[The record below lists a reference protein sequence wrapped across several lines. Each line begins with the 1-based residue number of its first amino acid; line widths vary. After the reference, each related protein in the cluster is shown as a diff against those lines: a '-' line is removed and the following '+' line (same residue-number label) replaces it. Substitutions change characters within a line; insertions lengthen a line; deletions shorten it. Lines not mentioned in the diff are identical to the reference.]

1 MDNEINPLAKHSQH
15 FSKYAMFYRGIILK
29 TRVHENA
36 RSLLKK
42 ASCQPQLACIPLGV
56 LRMHTTRERY
66 GGISMT
72 FFSSLAWT
80 GISFLLF
87 TVLVAVISA
96 WKTRDEQLDTAEGYF
111 LAGRGLPGVVIAGS
125 LLLTNLSAEQLVGL
139 NGQSWKTNMGPIAWE
154 VGSMFTLLVLAYY
167 FLPKYLKMGA
177 MTIPSLMEERYGKGT
192 KTMFSLVIVVMYSIL
207 NLPVILYSGAVV
219 FEQIFDI
226 SGILGTSKFMAVAIL
241 CLIIGII
248 GGCYAI
254 FGGLKAVAVSD
265 TINGIGLI
273 IGGLMIPFLGFAAL
287 SAATGGHGIMDGIK
301 YMVEADPAKMN
312 AINAWNAPEPEVPW
326 PLIITGMFFNNL
338 YWWCTNQSFVQRSL
352 AAKSLKEGQKGAIF
366 CGFLKCLGPLY
377 LVIPGVIAFYL
388 PSIQDKLAAAGS
400 SAIDFAYPALI
411 AEIVPKPVM
420 GFFAAVMFGAILS
433 SFNSVLNS
441 ASTMFTLDLYRSSI
455 NPKASDTKCVKVG
468 KIYGTIAGCIAIVIS
483 PFVMYAGGITT
494 FLNSMS
500 QFVSLP
506 VLCTILGI
514 FMFKRIPKYM
524 PKVIT
529 VFHVVCYG
537 AFLLI
542 KPCYPGSSNPI
553 HYLYAMAVLFPI
565 ELLIMWYLNK
575 YHPAEEY
582 EIRDVGAVDLTPWKY
597 RHIVSI
603 IGLLLAL
610 GIYIL
615 FSPLGIAA

>member
-1 MDNEINPLAKHSQH
+1 MN
-15 FSKYAMFYRGIILK
+15 FF
-29 TRVHENA
+29 
-36 RSLLKK
+36 
-42 ASCQPQLACIPLGV
+42 
-56 LRMHTTRERY
+56 HT
-66 GGISMT
+66 
-72 FFSSLAWT
+72 LAWT
-80 GISFLLF
+80 GISFVLF
-87 TVLVAVISA
+87 TAMVAIVSSL
-96 WKTRDEQLDTAEGYF
+96 KTRGDNLETTEGYF
-111 LAGRGLPGVVIAGS
+111 LAGRGLPGIVIAGS

-154 VGSMFTLLVLAYY
+154 VGSLFTLLVLAYF
-167 FLPKYLKMGA
+167 FLPRFLKMGA

-192 KTMFSLVIVVMYSIL
+192 KTMFSLVIVIMYSIL

-226 SGILGTSKFMAVAIL
+226 SGMFGVTKFQAVAVL
-241 CLIIGII
+241 CVIVGIV

-265 TINGIGLI
+265 TINGVGLI

-287 SAATGGHGIMDGIK
+287 AAATGGHGIMDGIR
-301 YMVEADPAKMN
+301 YIVEADPAKLN

-326 PLIITGMFFNNL
+326 PLLITGMFFNNL

-377 LVIPGVIAFYL
+377 LVIPGIIAFYL
-388 PSIQDKLAAAGS
+388 PTIQDKLAAAGS
-400 SAIDFAYPALI
+400 QAIDFAYPALI
-411 AEIVPKPVM
+411 SAIVPKPVM

-455 NPKASDTKCVKVG
+455 NPAASDIKCVKVG
-468 KIYGTIAGCIAIVIS
+468 KIYGTIAGCISIIIA

-506 VLCTILGI
+506 VLCTILGV
-514 FMFKRIPKYM
+514 FLFKRLPKYT

-529 VFHVVCYG
+529 VFHVVLYG
-537 AFLLI
+537 LFLLV
-542 KPCYPGSSNPI
+542 KPCYPGSENPI
-553 HYLYAMAVLFPI
+553 HYLYAMAVLFPV
-565 ELLIMWYLNK
+565 ELIIMWALNK
-575 YHPAEEY
+575 FRPGEAY
-582 EIRDVGAVDLTPWKY
+582 EIHDVGAVDLTPWKY
-597 RHIVSI
+597 RHVVSI
-603 IGLLLAL
+603 VGVIIAI

>member
-1 MDNEINPLAKHSQH
+1 
-15 FSKYAMFYRGIILK
+15 
-29 TRVHENA
+29 
-36 RSLLKK
+36 
-42 ASCQPQLACIPLGV
+42 
-56 LRMHTTRERY
+56 
-66 GGISMT
+66 MT

-301 YMVEADPAKMN
+301 YIVEADPAKMN

-338 YWWCTNQSFVQRSL
+338 YWWCTNQSFVQRAL
-352 AAKSLKEGQKGAIF
+352 AAKSLKEGQKGAIY
-366 CGFLKCLGPLY
+366 CGFLKTIGFFY
-377 LVIPGVIAFYL
+377 LVLPGVIAYHL

-400 SAIDFAYPALI
+400 SAIDFAYPALVS
-411 AEIVPKPVM
+411 AVVPKPVM
-420 GFFAAVMFGAILS
+420 GFFAAVLFGAILS

-441 ASTMFTLDLYRSSI
+441 ASTMFTLDLYRTAI
-455 NPKASDTKCVKVG
+455 NPKASDMQCVKVG
-468 KIYGTIAGCIAIVIS
+468 KIYGTCAGAVAICVA
-483 PFVMYAGGITT
+483 PFVMFAQGITT

-506 VLCTILGI
+506 ILFTVLGALI
-514 FMFKRIPKYM
+514 FRKAPKYA

-529 VFHVVCYG
+529 AVHVIAYG
-537 AFLLI
+537 AFMIL
-542 KPCYPGSSNPI
+542 KPCYPTSGKPI
-553 HYLYAMAVLFPI
+553 HYLYAIAVLFVV
-565 ELLIMWYLNK
+565 EFAIMWYLNK
-575 YHPAEEY
+575 YRGTEDYVPA
-582 EIRDVGAVDLTPWKY
+582 DVGAVDLTPWKY
-597 RHIVSI
+597 RHIVCI
-603 IGLLLAL
+603 IGIILAI

-615 FSPLGIAA
+615 FSPIGIAA